1 MHLSLRQ
8 LSLARSRVDECRAVV
23 AGNIRTAVI
32 VLSCVALSACAIGT
46 PRYSPQPQVQSV
58 LRNGDFQSI
67 ALGEISANEPSL
79 ESITIRGTPLTPST
93 GSFTGDIR
101 QALELE
107 LSQAGLLLP
116 GSGARISGTLLKN
129 DLDGRGMSEGHA
141 SVSVEFVVHR
151 DGTESFR
158 STKTADNRWPSSFVG
173 AKAIPAAAQGYVA
186 TVEKLVATLV
196 ADPAFQKAIK

>member
-1 MHLSLRQ
+1 MHFSLRQ
-8 LSLARSRVDECRAVV
+8 LSLARGRVDECRA
-23 AGNIRTAVI
+23 NIAANLRTAVI
-32 VLSCVALSACAIGT
+32 VISCVALSACAIAT
-46 PRYSPQPQVQSV
+46 PKYSPQPQVQST
-58 LRNGDFQSI
+58 LRNGEFQPV
-67 ALGEISANEPSL
+67 ALGQIAASEPSL
-79 ESITIRGTPLTPST
+79 ESLTIRGTPLTPST

-116 GSGARISGTLLKN
+116 DSGTSVSGTLLKN
-129 DLDGRGMSEGHA
+129 DLNGRGMSEGHA

-158 STKTADNRWPSSFVG
+158 STKTIDHSWPSSFVG
-173 AKAIPAAAQGYVA
+173 AKAIPAAAQGYVQ